1 MFDHKEAKGLTMIR
15 TETVSFISD
24 TGQTLF
30 GKLEIASTK
39 SSIYAIFAHCFTC
52 SKNSHAANRISKALA
67 KHQINVLRFDFTG
80 IGESSGTLSESHFNA
95 NIDDIISAAKFL
107 EENYSAPQLLVGH
120 SLGGAAILAA
130 ASKIPSVKAVSTIGA
145 PFDPSHVKKHFR
157 AAVDKLKSED
167 MTVTVSIG
175 GKDFEISRDFLNH
188 LEDHDQINTI
198 KNLNLPILVFHSPQD
213 QIVPISNAKHIY
225 EAAHHPKSFISLDE
239 ADHLLTKAKDANFVA
254 SSLAAWA
261 LRYIE
266 TEKPRIKARTQI
278 HIHGNDNYLQQRIDI
293 GEHQIFADEPITF
306 GGTDQGPTPY
316 ELLLASLGSCTA
328 MTLIMYAK
336 RKHWHLGDIHV
347 TLTHNRVH
355 AKDCELSEKET
366 GLIDV
371 IERHIEIQND
381 LGQENMER
389 LRQIADRCPVHKTM
403 SQGPV
408 IKTNINAPFHEE

>member
-1 MFDHKEAKGLTMIR
+1 MIK

-24 TGQTLF
+24 TGQTLY
-30 GKLEIASTK
+30 GKLEIAPIK

-52 SKNSHAANRISKALA
+52 SKNSHAAKRISKALA
-67 KHQINVLRFDFTG
+67 NHHINVLRFDFTG
-80 IGESSGTLSESHFNA
+80 IGESSGSLSDSHFKA
-95 NIDDIISAAKFL
+95 NISDIIAAAKFL
-107 EENYSAPQLLVGH
+107 EKNYSSPQLLVGH

-130 ASKIPSVKAVSTIGA
+130 ANKITSVKAVSTIGA

-157 AAVDKLKSED
+157 AAVDELKAED
-167 MTVTVSIG
+167 TTVAVSIG
-175 GKDFEISRDFLNH
+175 GKNFEISRDFLNH

-198 KNLNLPILVFHSPQD
+198 KNLHLPILVFHSPQD
-213 QIVPISNAKHIY
+213 QIVPISNAKQIF
-225 EAAHHPKSFISLDE
+225 EAAHHPKSFISLDD
-239 ADHLLTKAKDANFVA
+239 ADHLLTKAKDASFVA
-254 SSLAAWA
+254 TSLAAWA

-266 TEKPRIKARTQI
+266 TEKPSIKTRRQI
-278 HIHGNDNYLQQRIDI
+278 HIHGNDNYLQQRIEI
-293 GEHQIFADEPITF
+293 GEHHVFADEPIAF

-336 RKHWHLGDIHV
+336 RKNWPLGDIHV

-355 AKDCELSEKET
+355 AKDCELSENET

-371 IERHIEIQND
+371 IERNIEIQND

-403 SQGPV
+403 SQRPI
-408 IKTNINAPFHEE
+408 IKTKINAPSKKA